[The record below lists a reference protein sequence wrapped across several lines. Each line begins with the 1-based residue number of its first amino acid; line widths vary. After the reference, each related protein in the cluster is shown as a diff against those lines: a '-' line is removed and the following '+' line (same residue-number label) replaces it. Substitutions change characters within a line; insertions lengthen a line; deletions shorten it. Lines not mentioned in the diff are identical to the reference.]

1 MVSNQDKQPPPVI
14 GITMGD
20 PLGIGPEVV
29 VRALQ
34 QINDLGHA
42 RFLIY
47 GSNEVLNLAADRLG
61 VKPNWSRIPHDSAR
75 RDQKIEDRIVVLDYE
90 QPEVL
95 RREEAGP
102 SPAGGRLSY
111 DFVEHAIAD
120 ALLPKSELRHLDA
133 IVTAPISKQAWSMVG
148 SRFPGHTELIAHRT
162 RAKRHTML
170 FRSKKLTVA
179 LATAHVPLMDLRNT
193 LTIGKVFDPIDV
205 GHHFLRELG
214 IEQPRIAV
222 CGLNPHAGENGLL
235 GDEDLRLVAPAIDM
249 ARNAGIDAH
258 GPFPADTL
266 FISAARGE
274 WDLVVAMYHDQGL
287 IPVKLLGWQ
296 DAVNVTAG
304 TPLIRTSPDH
314 GTAYDIARRYVAD
327 PGSMIHAV
335 KLATELANR
344 RVREHQNKSTP

>member
-102 SPAGGRLSY
+102 SPA
-111 DFVEHAIAD
+111 D
-120 ALLPKSELRHLDA
+120 AKLLA
-133 IVTAPISKQAWSMVG
+133 A
-148 SRFPGHTELIAHRT
+148 RFP
-162 RAKRHTML
+162 KP
-170 FRSKKLTVA
+170 SV
-179 LATAHVPLMDLRNT
+179 LR
-193 LTIGKVFDPIDV
+193 GF
-205 GHHFLRELG
+205 
-214 IEQPRIAV
+214 
-222 CGLNPHAGENGLL
+222 
-235 GDEDLRLVAPAIDM
+235 
-249 ARNAGIDAH
+249 
-258 GPFPADTL
+258 
-266 FISAARGE
+266 
-274 WDLVVAMYHDQGL
+274 
-287 IPVKLLGWQ
+287 
-296 DAVNVTAG
+296 
-304 TPLIRTSPDH
+304 
-314 GTAYDIARRYVAD
+314 
-327 PGSMIHAV
+327 
-335 KLATELANR
+335 
-344 RVREHQNKSTP
+344 